1 MRPIVRDAALVV
13 SGVLLSGIIS
23 WLREVR
29 RRRLANAVP
38 TKVIQ
43 VVGDIYLDMI
53 AKVDELPHW
62 DGDTDIN
69 QPIET
74 TAGGSALN
82 TAVQLSTLCTTRR
95 AAHRCELHSLIGEDL
110 YGDLV
115 KRMLDDAGVTRRG
128 PSVGGQGVCICL
140 SGKSDRAFVSY
151 KGSVARLSERD
162 LELDKL
168 FASGTA
174 HVHFAAYYDCCG
186 LQPSLPALLARA
198 RDHGATTSIVT
209 QSDQTGRWTQVLDLL
224 PLVDVFI
231 GNELEVCA
239 IAEALGRRERP
250 SVRTGGR
257 ATPSE
262 QEPTADETWTAMGA
276 LLEAG
281 APLVVTTRGP
291 HGAMAAA
298 ATGERWTQETIAT
311 TVVDTTGA
319 GDAFAAGF
327 LFGWVGGGGQDGAA
341 AAQSDR
347 VCLGLSYGCAAGAAA
362 VGQMGGS
369 SPLPAEKVDSAMVL
383 KPVTVEKRRA
393 KTEPTRRHTV
403 ATPVRM
409 GSARW

>member
-198 RDHGATTSIVT
+198 RDNGATTSIVT

-239 IAEALGRRERP
+239 IARALERRERP
-250 SVRTGGR
+250 TVRTGR
-257 ATPSE
+257 ETPSE
-262 QEPTADETWTAMGA
+262 EPTADETWTAMGA

-298 ATGERWTQETIAT
+298 ATGERWTQETVAT